1 MTTVTLDLPRQIYQK
16 ASQIANATKRPIE
29 QVVVDW
35 IQPPAERS
43 GLAQEAAL
51 KGLQAMTT
59 EQLTQVARSIAPA
72 EDTERLRE
80 LLSLQE
86 QRELTEAE
94 HDEAVRLVEQE
105 DNLTLRKAKAIYLLK
120 QRNALPDELASLLR

>member
-16 ASQIANATKRPIE
+16 AAQIAKATKRPIE
-29 QVVVDW
+29 QVVVEW
-35 IQPPAERS
+35 IRPPVERTGS
-43 GLAQEAAL
+43 IQDAVLAGLEAMSTA
-51 KGLQAMTT
+51 
-59 EQLTQVARSIAPA
+59 QLTQVARSGTTS

-86 QRELTEAE
+86 QGELTEAE

-105 DNLTLRKAKAIYLLK
+105 DLMTLRKAKALYLLK
-120 QRNALPDELASLLR
+120 QRNALPDELTTLLS

>member
-16 ASQIANATKRPIE
+16 AAQIAKATKRPIE
-29 QVVVDW
+29 QVLVEW
-35 IQPPAERS
+35 IRPPVERAGLMQDAVLAGLEAMSTAE
-43 GLAQEAAL
+43 
-51 KGLQAMTT
+51 
-59 EQLTQVARSIAPA
+59 LTQVACSGATP

-94 HDEAVRLVEQE
+94 RDEAVRLVEQE
-105 DNLTLRKAKAIYLLK
+105 DLMTLRKAKALYLLK
-120 QRNALPDELASLLR
+120 QRNALPDELTALLS

>member
-16 ASQIANATKRPIE
+16 AAQIAKATKRPIE
-29 QVVVDW
+29 QVVVEW
-35 IQPPAERS
+35 IQLPVERTGS
-43 GLAQEAAL
+43 MQDAVLAGLEAMSTA
-51 KGLQAMTT
+51 
-59 EQLTQVARSIAPA
+59 QLTQVARSGAPP

-94 HDEAVRLVEQE
+94 RDEAVRLVEQE
-105 DNLTLRKAKAIYLLK
+105 DLMTLRKAKALYLLK
-120 QRNALPDELASLLR
+120 QRNALPDELTILLS

>member
-16 ASQIANATKRPIE
+16 AAQIAKATKRPIE
-29 QVVVDW
+29 QVVVEW
-35 IQPPAERS
+35 IRPPIERVGS
-43 GLAQEAAL
+43 VQDAVLAGLEAMSTA
-51 KGLQAMTT
+51 
-59 EQLTQVARSIAPA
+59 QLTQVARSGATP

-94 HDEAVRLVEQE
+94 QDEAARLVEQE
-105 DNLTLRKAKAIYLLK
+105 DLITLRKAKAIYLLK
-120 QRNALPDELASLLR
+120 QRNALPDELAALLS

>member
-16 ASQIANATKRPIE
+16 AAQIAKATKRPIE
-29 QVVVDW
+29 QVVVEW
-35 IQPPAERS
+35 IRPPVERVGS
-43 GLAQEAAL
+43 VQDAVLAGLEAMSTA
-51 KGLQAMTT
+51 
-59 EQLTQVARSIAPA
+59 QLTQVARSGATA

-94 HDEAVRLVEQE
+94 QDEAARLVEQE
-105 DNLTLRKAKAIYLLK
+105 DLITLRKAKAIYLLK
-120 QRNALPDELASLLR
+120 QRNALPDELAALLS

>member
-16 ASQIANATKRPIE
+16 AAQIAKATKRPIE
-29 QVVVDW
+29 QVVVEW
-35 IQPPAERS
+35 IRPPVERAES
-43 GLAQEAAL
+43 VQDAVLAGLEAMSTA
-51 KGLQAMTT
+51 
-59 EQLTQVARSIAPA
+59 QLTQVTRSGGTP

-94 HDEAVRLVEQE
+94 QDEAARLVEQE
-105 DNLTLRKAKAIYLLK
+105 DLITLRKAKAIYLLK
-120 QRNALPDELASLLR
+120 QRNALPDELAALLS

>member
-16 ASQIANATKRPIE
+16 AAQIAKATKRPIE
-29 QVVVDW
+29 QVVVEW
-35 IQPPAERS
+35 IRPPIERVGS
-43 GLAQEAAL
+43 VQDAVLAGMEAMSTA
-51 KGLQAMTT
+51 
-59 EQLTQVARSIAPA
+59 QLTQVARSGATP

-94 HDEAVRLVEQE
+94 QDEAARLVEQE
-105 DNLTLRKAKAIYLLK
+105 DLITLRKAKAIYLLK
-120 QRNALPDELASLLR
+120 QRNALPDELAALLS

>member
-35 IQPPAERS
+35 IQPPVELS

-51 KGLQAMTT
+51 AGLQTMTT
-59 EQLTQVARSIAPA
+59 AQLTHVARATAPA

-86 QRELTEAE
+86 RRELTEAE

-120 QRNALPDELASLLR
+120 QRDALPDELAGLLR

>member
-1 MTTVTLDLPRQIYQK
+1 MTTVTLDLPRQIYLK
-16 ASQIANATKRPIE
+16 AAQIANATKRPIE

-35 IQPPAERS
+35 IQPPVGRS

-51 KGLQAMTT
+51 AGLQAMTT
-59 EQLTQVARSIAPA
+59 AQLTQVARATAPA
-72 EDTERLRE
+72 EDTERLQE

-94 HDEAVRLVEQE
+94 HDEAASLVEQE

-120 QRNALPDELASLLR
+120 QRNALPDELAGLLR

>member
-16 ASQIANATKRPIE
+16 AAQIAKATKRPIE
-29 QVVVDW
+29 QVVVEW
-35 IQPPAERS
+35 IRPPVERAGS
-43 GLAQEAAL
+43 MQDAVLAGLEAMSTA
-51 KGLQAMTT
+51 
-59 EQLTQVARSIAPA
+59 QLTQVARSGASL

-94 HDEAVRLVEQE
+94 QDEAARLVEQE
-105 DNLTLRKAKAIYLLK
+105 DLITLRKAKVIYLLK
-120 QRNALPDELASLLR
+120 QRNALPDELAALLS